1 VAGAS
6 ETTLKSLHVRGHLR
20 LLHRR
25 LVCGHR
31 LGLLLGHL
39 IGHLL
44 LLLLPLLFFH
54 TLLDRG

>member
-1 VAGAS
+1 
-6 ETTLKSLHVRGHLR
+6 LHVHGHLR
-20 LLHRR
+20 LLHRRPLLHRR

-31 LGLLLGHL
+31 LGHLLGHL
-39 IGHLL
+39 IGHL

>member
-1 VAGAS
+1 
-6 ETTLKSLHVRGHLR
+6 LHVRGHLR

-25 LVCGHR
+25 PLLHRCLVCGHR
-31 LGLLLGHL
+31 MGHLLGHL
-39 IGHLL
+39 ISH

>member
-1 VAGAS
+1 
-6 ETTLKSLHVRGHLR
+6 LHVRGHLR

-31 LGLLLGHL
+31 MGHQ

-44 LLLLPLLFFH
+44 LLPQLFFH
-54 TLLDRG
+54 TLLDCG

>member
-1 VAGAS
+1 VC
-6 ETTLKSLHVRGHLR
+6 GHLR
-20 LLHRR
+20 LLHRRPLLHRR

-31 LGLLLGHL
+31 LGHLLGHL

-44 LLLLPLLFFH
+44 LLPLLFFY

>member
-1 VAGAS
+1 
-6 ETTLKSLHVRGHLR
+6 LHVRGHLR
-20 LLHRR
+20 LLHHR

-31 LGLLLGHL
+31 LGHLLGHM

-44 LLLLPLLFFH
+44 LLLPLLIFH

>member
-1 VAGAS
+1 
-6 ETTLKSLHVRGHLR
+6 LHVRGHLR

-31 LGLLLGHL
+31 LGHLLCHL

>member
-1 VAGAS
+1 MCAVICD
-6 ETTLKSLHVRGHLR
+6 LHRR
-20 LLHRR
+20 PLLHRR

-31 LGLLLGHL
+31 LGHLLGHL
-39 IGHLL
+39 IGHL

>member
-1 VAGAS
+1 
-6 ETTLKSLHVRGHLR
+6 LHVSGHLR

-25 LVCGHR
+25 PLLHRRVVCGHR
-31 LGLLLGHL
+31 LGHLLGHL
-39 IGHLL
+39 IGH

>member
-1 VAGAS
+1 VC
-6 ETTLKSLHVRGHLR
+6 GHLR
-20 LLHRR
+20 LLHRRPLLHRR

-31 LGLLLGHL
+31 LGHLLGHL

-44 LLLLPLLFFH
+44 LLLPLLFFY

>member
-1 VAGAS
+1 
-6 ETTLKSLHVRGHLR
+6 LHVRGHLR

-25 LVCGHR
+25 PLLHRRLVCDHR
-31 LGLLLGHL
+31 LGHLLGHL
-39 IGHLL
+39 IGH

>member
-1 VAGAS
+1 MQSLHAC
-6 ETTLKSLHVRGHLR
+6 LHVRGHLR

-25 LVCGHR
+25 PLLHLRLVCGHR
-31 LGLLLGHL
+31 LGHL

-44 LLLLPLLFFH
+44 LLLLPLLVFH

>member
-1 VAGAS
+1 
-6 ETTLKSLHVRGHLR
+6 LHVRGHLQ
-20 LLHRR
+20 LLHRRPLPHRR

-31 LGLLLGHL
+31 LGHLLGHL

-44 LLLLPLLFFH
+44 LLLPLVFFH

>member
-1 VAGAS
+1 
-6 ETTLKSLHVRGHLR
+6 LHVLSHLR
-20 LLHRR
+20 LLHRHPLLHLR

-31 LGLLLGHL
+31 LGHL

-44 LLLLPLLFFH
+44 LLPLLVFH

>member
-1 VAGAS
+1 MQSLHAC
-6 ETTLKSLHVRGHLR
+6 LHVRGHLR

-25 LVCGHR
+25 PLLHLRLVCGHR
-31 LGLLLGHL
+31 LGHL

-44 LLLLPLLFFH
+44 LLPLLVFH

>member
-1 VAGAS
+1 MTVIKNLGR
-6 ETTLKSLHVRGHLR
+6 HN
-20 LLHRR
+20 RR

-31 LGLLLGHL
+31 LGHLLGHL

-44 LLLLPLLFFH
+44 LLPLLFFQ

>member
-1 VAGAS
+1 M
-6 ETTLKSLHVRGHLR
+6 R

-31 LGLLLGHL
+31 LGHLLGHL

-44 LLLLPLLFFH
+44 LLPLLVFH

>member
-1 VAGAS
+1 
-6 ETTLKSLHVRGHLR
+6 LHVRGHLR
-20 LLHRR
+20 LLRRR

-31 LGLLLGHL
+31 RGHLLGHL
-39 IGHLL
+39 IGH

>member
-1 VAGAS
+1 
-6 ETTLKSLHVRGHLR
+6 LHVRGHLR

-25 LVCGHR
+25 PLLHHRLVCGHR
-31 LGLLLGHL
+31 LGHLLGHM

-44 LLLLPLLFFH
+44 LLLPLLIFH

>member
-1 VAGAS
+1 M
-6 ETTLKSLHVRGHLR
+6 LGHLR

-25 LVCGHR
+25 PLLHLRLVCGHC
-31 LGLLLGHL
+31 LGHLLGHL

-44 LLLLPLLFFH
+44 QLLPLLLFH